1 MRGRI
6 LGTIR
11 QIIPMESRTRR
22 VARETYRL
30 ARGVRARSQ
39 SATGAAE
46 RALRNPGSPMAYSEW
61 LRRRAPRLDGSSPL
75 RLPFSVVVSGGSQAL
90 VARTVDSARQ
100 QGPTVQVILAGSRD
114 EVSRDELTGDFVMIL
129 RPGDILH
136 PGALLALEH
145 AHRVDPGLDLIVG
158 NSDAAGPLGRRD
170 DPYFR
175 PQWSPETLLGVN
187 YIDRAFAIRRE
198 RVPARMRTS
207 DLDVWRLLL
216 APHFA
221 SRQVGTIPHILLR
234 AANNR
239 PAAPGPAEA
248 AMVSDVLAARGA
260 KADVEPA
267 TGTLRVRYQLD
278 AQPHV
283 SIVVPTRHSRANLD
297 RLIPSLLTTRYV
309 RFDVTI
315 VDNGERSDA
324 NERWYEERLRGLD
337 ARVTWW
343 SEAPFNYSRVN
354 NVAVAGT
361 RGEIVLLLNDDTEVV
376 DSEWLAE
383 MVGTLLQPGIGS
395 VGVQHRREDGRI
407 QHAGVVIGPGGF
419 ADNLFTGL
427 EPSTWTMLGS
437 TDWYRDSLAVTGACV
452 AVRRTDW
459 DAVGGLDERFEL
471 TGSDVVLGLDL
482 TIRGLRS
489 VVVPFDTVRHY
500 ESITRGTSVPR
511 NDFFASYWRY
521 HSWLA
526 AGDPYWSPN
535 LSRSSAV
542 PQLPAWD
549 EVTPVAK
556 TLAALGRPFGKM
568 AQSMSISAEA
578 TALAA
583 SASVDRSTVRGLREH
598 HDSIEGRRDV
608 RLINWYI
615 PDVDMP
621 FFGGLNTAFRLA
633 AKMTRDHGVRHRFVV
648 LAAPNED
655 FFRTALAAAFPELAD
670 VEIVHYDG
678 TAESI
683 DAIPPADASVATL
696 WLTAAHLAKAANHGR
711 KFYLMQDYEPAFYPA
726 SSMFAMAEETYRL
739 GLYGICNTAS
749 MHRIY
754 TESYGGAAM
763 SFTPAVD
770 RSIFH
775 PDGRR
780 DKAPDEPVTIFAY
793 ARDHFR
799 NCWELVYAALSEVKR
814 RHGDRVRIIAA
825 GARYLPDDV
834 EFLDLG
840 LMDYRATGALYRET
854 DIGVTMQISRHPSYL
869 PLELMASGVAMVA
882 PDSNWFQWLFRDGE
896 NALLSMRSVDDLVE
910 RIESLVLDAELR
922 RSVAAGGVATIDEH
936 HSDWDAV
943 LSSVYEYLCDPD
955 GGQSLR

>member
-1 MRGRI
+1 MRRRI
-6 LGTIR
+6 LGAFR

-30 ARGVRARSQ
+30 AKGVRARSS
-39 SATGAAE
+39 SASGAAE
-46 RALRNPGSPMAYSEW
+46 RALRSPGSPMSYAEW
-61 LRRRAPRLDGSSPL
+61 LRRRAPRVDAKATLS
-75 RLPFSVVVSGGSQAL
+75 LPFTVVVGDGPQAL

-100 QGPTVQVILAGSRD
+100 QGASVQVVLAGPSEFIDRA
-114 EVSRDELTGDFVMIL
+114 ELTGDFVMVL
-129 RPGDILH
+129 RAGDVLH
-136 PGALLALEH
+136 PGALVALEH
-145 AHRVDPGLDLIVG
+145 AHRVDPGLDLLIG
-158 NSDAAGPLGRRD
+158 NSDASGPLGRRE

-175 PQWSPETLLGVN
+175 PQWSPEMLLGIN
-187 YIDRAFAIRRE
+187 YIDRAFAIRRSRLPE
-198 RVPARMRTS
+198 RIPAT
-207 DLDVWRLLL
+207 DTGVWHLLL
-216 APHFA
+216 RPDFA
-221 SRQVGTIPHILLR
+221 ARQVGSIPHVILR
-234 AANNR
+234 AARNR
-239 PAAPGPAEA
+239 PAHPTPSDA
-248 AMVSDVLAARGA
+248 AMVRQILLDRGA
-260 KADVEPA
+260 PADVEPV
-267 TGTLRVRYQLD
+267 GRTLRIRYRLEE
-278 AQPHV
+278 QPHV
-283 SIVVPTRHSRANLD
+283 SIVIPTRHSRANLE
-297 RLIPSLLTTRYV
+297 RLIPSLASTRYES
-309 RFDVTI
+309 FDVTI
-315 VDNGERSDA
+315 VDNGERTDD
-324 NERWYEERLRGLD
+324 NEHWYEERLRALD
-337 ARVTWW
+337 ARVEWW
-343 SEAPFNYSRVN
+343 TESPFNYSRVN
-354 NVAVAGT
+354 NAAVAGT
-361 RGEIVLLLNDDTEVV
+361 RGAVVLLLNDDTEIV
-376 DSEWLAE
+376 DADWLSE
-383 MVGTLLQPGIGS
+383 MVGVLWQPGVGS

-427 EPSTWTMLGS
+427 EPGSWTMLGS

-452 AVRRTDW
+452 AVRRADW
-459 DAVGGLDERFEL
+459 DAVGGLDERFQL

-500 ESITRGTSVPR
+500 ESVTRGTSVPR

-521 HSWLA
+521 HSWLS

-549 EVTPVAK
+549 ETTPVAR
-556 TLAALGRPFGKM
+556 TLAALGRPFSKM
-568 AQSMSISAEA
+568 AQSMGIAAEA

-583 SASVDRSTVRGLREH
+583 SASVSRSAVRELRNH
-598 HDSIEGRRDV
+598 HDAIVGRSEV
-608 RLINWYI
+608 RLVNWYI
-615 PDVDMP
+615 PDIDMP
-621 FFGGLNTAFRLA
+621 FFGGLNTAFRMA

-655 FFRTALAAAFPELAD
+655 FFRTALVAAFPELAE
-670 VEIVHYDG
+670 VEVVHYDG
-678 TAESI
+678 TDESI
-683 DAIPPADASVATL
+683 ERIPPADASVATL
-696 WLTAAHLAKAANHGR
+696 WLTASHLVKASDHGR

-754 TESYGGAAM
+754 TESYGGRAM
-763 SFTPAVD
+763 GFVPAVD

-775 PDGRR
+775 PEGRR
-780 DKAPDEPVTIFAY
+780 EKSPDEPVTIFAY

-799 NCWELVYAALSEVKR
+799 NCWELVYAALSEIKR

-825 GARYLPDDV
+825 GARYLPADV

-882 PDSNWFQWLFRDGE
+882 PDSSWFQWLFRDGE
-896 NALLSMRSVDDLVE
+896 NSLLTMRSVNDLVE
-910 RIESLVLDAELR
+910 RIETLILDEELR
-922 RSVAAGGVATIDEH
+922 RRIAAGGVDTIDRH
-936 HSDWDAV
+936 HADWDAA
-943 LSSVYEYLCDPD
+943 LADVYDYLCDPD
-955 GGQSLR
+955 GGQ